1 MKNYRI
7 LFVFALALLTA
18 ACGGSGDGTS
28 PPPKPTFVYTYSI
41 PAQTNDGWATG
52 HLDDHG
58 FNSARI
64 MEMMDGINTGRFLG
78 IDSVTIV
85 RNNTLLLYAVY
96 PRSLEQFDD
105 WIGNTDSERHVMHS
119 TSKSF
124 TSALIGIA
132 IEQGYIASV
141 DVPFYD
147 LFSYGNYMNPDP
159 RKATMTLE
167 DALTMRL
174 GLQWDEWSRPY
185 GTVGNDLDNLT
196 RNNTDYAKALLDLP
210 MVSNP
215 GTSFTYNTAATIA
228 IGQALQ
234 NAVGVPMADFADM
247 HLFLPLQIQ
256 TAEWGRT
263 PTGLPNGGSGL
274 FLEPRDMIKFG
285 QLYISGGVW
294 NGEQVISSA
303 WSGLSVE
310 RHVILNWDLSSGY
323 GYQWWLGGFAYN
335 GQAIETWSTRGFGGQ
350 DIFCIPLLNLVVAF
364 TGQNYTSDETLPF
377 SLMQDY
383 ILPSITN

>member
-1 MKNYRI
+1 MQNYRI
-7 LFVFALALLTA
+7 ISVLALALLA
-18 ACGGSGDGTS
+18 ASCGGGSDGGNAPS
-28 PPPKPTFVYTYSI
+28 EPQSFVYTYSI

-58 FNSARI
+58 FDSARI
-64 MEMMDGINTGRFLG
+64 MEMMDGINTGQFAG

-85 RNNTLLLYAVY
+85 RNDTLLLHAVY
-96 PRSLEQFDD
+96 PRSLGQFDA
-105 WIGNTDSERHVMHS
+105 WVGNTDPERHVMHS

-132 IEQGYIASV
+132 IDQGYIASV
-141 DVPFYD
+141 QIPFYD
-147 LFSYGNYMNPDP
+147 LFAYGSYLNPDS
-159 RKATMTLE
+159 RKAIMTLE

-174 GLQWDEWSRPY
+174 GLQWDEWSLPY
-185 GTVGNDLDNLT
+185 GTVGNDLEDLT

-303 WSGLSVE
+303 WSGVSVE

-323 GYQWWLGGFAYN
+323 GYQWWLGGFTYR
-335 GQAIETWSTRGFGGQ
+335 GQSIEAWSTRGFGGQ
-350 DIFCIPLLNLVVAF
+350 DIFCIPSLNLVVAF
-364 TGQNYTSDETLPF
+364 TAQNYTSNEILPF

-383 ILPSITN
+383 ILPSIN